1 MHYSVYNATCVVPM
15 DEAMWGGVCR
25 QGKSRWMVV
34 SVQCRSGE
42 GDDFMFS
49 SITVNVRLGSTGV
62 VYLQSMLGS
71 ASV

>member
-1 MHYSVYNATCVVPM
+1 
-15 DEAMWGGVCR
+15 MWGGVCR